1 MARECKQNVKYSAY
15 DSKIVR
21 SKPLPGSTLYIVTG
35 ASTTQ
40 SSTTRREISTKILM
54 KNQQSTGSGNRECL
68 PKMEPT
74 TLRYPVGSIVAPGD
88 RLGSVRQAPIPLL
101 TGPGTYSR
109 GGQIFAS
116 ITGSLQIERNTSTK
130 KQEHGRDEATT
141 TNDTTS
147 TSMSVLV
154 VPKTRHDAVDDIKHG
169 FGATQQVIRQGQTV
183 LARVVRIATQMVM
196 VDIFAT
202 EHGLLRHDKPA
213 GVIRREDVKPVSTAA
228 TAEQQS
234 VTNAVLTQYYR
245 PGDWVVAKIL
255 SLGDTRRYFLT
266 TAEAGLGVIHAVS
279 STSGQPMV
287 PVSWKEMECPDTG
300 LRETRKCARPP
311 SIPDSLLL
319 QKAQRLETEV
329 SAPMDEGV

>member
-1 MARECKQNVKYSAY
+1 
-15 DSKIVR
+15 
-21 SKPLPGSTLYIVTG
+21 
-35 ASTTQ
+35 
-40 SSTTRREISTKILM
+40 
-54 KNQQSTGSGNRECL
+54 
-68 PKMEPT
+68 MEP

-88 RLGSVRQAPIPLL
+88 RLGSVRQAPLALL

-116 ITGSLQIERNTSTK
+116 ITGSLQIERHISVQVGATESQRGSTSTK
-130 KQEHGRDEATT
+130 KQENARDEATI

-319 QKAQRLETEV
+319 QKALQLETEV

>member
-1 MARECKQNVKYSAY
+1 
-15 DSKIVR
+15 
-21 SKPLPGSTLYIVTG
+21 
-35 ASTTQ
+35 
-40 SSTTRREISTKILM
+40 
-54 KNQQSTGSGNRECL
+54 
-68 PKMEPT
+68 MEPA
-74 TLRYPVGSIVAPGD
+74 LRYPVGSVVAPGD
-88 RLGSVRQAPIPLL
+88 RLGSVRQPGSPLRMIQLL

-116 ITGSLQIERNTSTK
+116 ITGSLQIERNVN
-130 KQEHGRDEATT
+130 KQGNDQDETT
-141 TNDTTS
+141 TTDTTS
-147 TSMSVLV
+147 MSMSVLV
-154 VPKTRHDAVDDIKHG
+154 LPKTAPGVDDLERG
-169 FGATQQVIRQGQTV
+169 FCATQHVIRQGQTV
-183 LARVVRIATQMVM
+183 LARVVRITTQMVM

-300 LRETRKCARPP
+300 LRENRKCARPP
-311 SIPDSLLL
+311 SIPNSLLFHS
-319 QKAQRLETEV
+319 AQQQEGEV
-329 SAPMDEGV
+329 STPMDEGV